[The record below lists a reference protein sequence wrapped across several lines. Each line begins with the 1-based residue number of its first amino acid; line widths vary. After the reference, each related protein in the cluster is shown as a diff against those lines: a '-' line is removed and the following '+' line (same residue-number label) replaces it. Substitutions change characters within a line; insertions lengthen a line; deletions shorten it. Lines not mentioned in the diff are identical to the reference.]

1 MKCALLMILFSILVG
16 AGRYAIPGH
25 DLSWAGTY
33 EAFAHIW
40 VVILI
45 TIGIY
50 EWPNYKSHTAW
61 LSLFLITALE
71 TFKFLT
77 R

>member
-1 MKCALLMILFSILVG
+1 MYMIVIGSFIIG

-25 DLSWAGTY
+25 DLSLAGTY

-40 VVILI
+40 VGVLI
-45 TIGIY
+45 TLGFVKT
-50 EWPNYKSHTAW
+50 PTVDVRV
-61 LSLFLITALE
+61 LSWVSLGVITALE
-71 TFKFLT
+71 TFKFFT